1 VSQETLDAVV
11 AIAGVVNAGVC
22 QAVAGRG
29 YRQPEYP
36 PEHPPK
42 DSPKDSSPKDSPKDP
57 KDESVR

>member
-1 VSQETLDAVV
+1 MSQETLDAVV
-11 AIAGVVNAGVC
+11 AIAGAVNAGVC

-36 PEHPPK
+36 PK
-42 DSPKDSSPKDSPKDP
+42 DSPEDP

>member
-36 PEHPPK
+36 PE